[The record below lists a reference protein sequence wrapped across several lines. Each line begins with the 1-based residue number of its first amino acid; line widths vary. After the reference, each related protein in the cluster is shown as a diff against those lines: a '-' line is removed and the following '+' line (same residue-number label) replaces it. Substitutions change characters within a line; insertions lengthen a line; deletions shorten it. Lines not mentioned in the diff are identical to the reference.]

1 MSIITLNKLENL
13 AVRRFGKTLGEY
25 SNYFRRLAG
34 IIEERP
40 DAIFEHIQHESIQT
54 LCQIRSLSALEFFY
68 LYEALSYGDIGVLFA
83 APRTC
88 LSGILMQWIG
98 SDDQQ
103 EEYFD
108 YIKTHF
114 ARTFFASTEPEH
126 GSDSSQMETHFD
138 IKANPEKISITGEK
152 ILVGNL
158 GIAKTGIVIG
168 RTGPGLLNI
177 RAVWVKPQD
186 FIDNVSR
193 IERQTLPLFGI
204 KASLLGYAK
213 FKEFLVPR
221 SQFLGKHLSPMERG
235 LQAVIKTF
243 NIMRLGIAGLALGH
257 AQSVLDYVTSHRSI
271 FSSEE
276 RDLMEYWQTE
286 LSSLR
291 LLAIEAGKIQ
301 QNDPLNAAA
310 ISLVKTRSSQL
321 AEKISTEILNFF
333 GENILFEHPF
343 LMKRLRDCFGYEY
356 MDGTT
361 NIQRRNIY
369 QGYFDGRL
377 EWTIN

>member
-13 AVRRFGKTLGEY
+13 AVKRFGKTLGEY
-25 SNYFRRLAG
+25 SNYFRRLAS
-34 IIEERP
+34 IVEERP
-40 DAIFEHIQHESIQT
+40 DAIFEHIHHESIQA
-54 LCQIRSLSALEFFY
+54 LCKMRSLSALEFFY
-68 LYEALSYGDIGVLFA
+68 LYEALSYGDISVLFA

-98 SDDQQ
+98 SPEQQ

-108 YIKTHF
+108 YVKNH
-114 ARTFFASTEPEH
+114 ASRTFFASTEPAH
-126 GSDSSQMETHFD
+126 GSDSSQMETYFD
-138 IKANPEKISITGEK
+138 IKSNPENISISGEK

-158 GIAKTGIVIG
+158 GIAKTGVIIG
-168 RTGPGLLNI
+168 RTGAGLLNI
-177 RAVWVKPQD
+177 RAAWIKPQD
-186 FIDNVSR
+186 FIQNIDRV
-193 IERQTLPLFGI
+193 ERQTLPLFGI

-213 FKEFLVPR
+213 FQKFLIPS
-221 SQFLGKHLSPMERG
+221 SQFLGNDLSPMERG

-257 AQSVLDYVTSHRSI
+257 AQSVLDYVTSHRAI
-271 FSSEE
+271 FTSEE
-276 RDLMEYWQTE
+276 RALMAYWQTE

-291 LLAIEAGKIQ
+291 ILAIEAGKIQ
-301 QNDPLNAAA
+301 EKDPLNSAS

-321 AEKISTEILNFF
+321 AEKISTDVLNFF
-333 GENILFEHPF
+333 GGNILFEHPF

-369 QGYFDGRL
+369 QGYFEGKF
-377 EWTIN
+377 EWTMN

>member
-1 MSIITLNKLENL
+1 MSIITLNKIENL
-13 AVRRFGKTLGEY
+13 AVQRFGKTLGEY
-25 SNYFRRLAG
+25 SNYFRRLAEM
-34 IIEERP
+34 IEERP
-40 DAIFEHIQHESIQT
+40 DAIFEHIQHESLQS
-54 LCQIRSLSALEFFY
+54 LCKMRSLAALEFFY

-88 LSGILMQWIG
+88 LSGILIQWIG
-98 SDDQQ
+98 SKEQQ

-108 YIKTHF
+108 YIKNQY
-114 ARTFFASTEPEH
+114 ARTFFAATEPEH
-126 GSDSSQMETHFD
+126 GSDSSQMETYFD
-138 IKANPEKISITGEK
+138 TKSFPRKISISGEK

-158 GIAKTGIVIG
+158 GVAKTGVIIG

-177 RAVWVKPQD
+177 RAVWIKPQD
-186 FIDNVSR
+186 FLNNIKG
-193 IERQTLPLFGI
+193 IERQTLSLFGI

-213 FKEFLVPR
+213 FNEFVIPA
-221 SQFLGKHLSPMERG
+221 SQFLGCHLSPMERG
-235 LQAVIKTF
+235 LQAVVKTF

-257 AQSVLDYVTSHRSI
+257 AQSVLDYVSSHRSI

-276 RDLMEYWQTE
+276 RALMDAWQTE
-286 LSSLR
+286 LSSIR

-301 QNDPLNAAA
+301 EKDPINAAA
-310 ISLVKTRSSQL
+310 ISLVKTRASQL
-321 AEKISTEILNFF
+321 AEKISTKILDFF

-361 NIQRRNIY
+361 NIQRRNVY
-369 QGYFDGRL
+369 QGYFEGRL
-377 EWTIN
+377 EWAIT